1 MRAIQDCSIPT
12 IALIEGI
19 CVGGGMEIASCCD
32 LRICGESSR
41 FGVPIKRL
49 GLTMA
54 AKELDALLRITS
66 YSIAMEILLEGK
78 IMSAE
83 EAYKK
88 NLVNRVVKDLEV
100 ETEAYKSAEL
110 ISEGAPKVARWHKQF
125 AKEILKTGKVSDK
138 LNNLGYKCYDT
149 EDFKIGYKSFL
160 AKLIRNLK
168 INKMPGPIK
177 GVKVL
182 ELAQIMAGPTCGLML
197 ADLGAE
203 VIKIEKIPGGM
214 IPEDL
219 YLLILMGVVCV
230 YDDDRNKKGIAINLK
245 EKDGINIFKS
255 MVKKSD
261 VVIENYRKGT
271 MEKLGIGYDELKE
284 LILKIILCEISGYG
298 RSGPY
303 AQKGGFDLVA
313 QGMSGLMSI
322 TGESK
327 DKPPMKVGAPL
338 TDITVVNFSSIN

>member
-1 MRAIQDCSIPT
+1 MTNKLVLEKKINSYIVEVSLNRPEKLNALTKPMWKELGKIFKKLSKDKNLRCIIIRGKGGKSFSPGNDISEFETQRSSSKLAKAYGVHLHGTLRAIQDCPIPT

-88 NLVNRVVKDLEV
+88 NLVNRVVADLEV

-160 AKLIRNLK
+160 AKTNPK
-168 INKMPGPIK
+168 FKNK
-177 GVKVL
+177 
-182 ELAQIMAGPTCGLML
+182 
-197 ADLGAE
+197 
-203 VIKIEKIPGGM
+203 
-214 IPEDL
+214 
-219 YLLILMGVVCV
+219 
-230 YDDDRNKKGIAINLK
+230 
-245 EKDGINIFKS
+245 
-255 MVKKSD
+255 
-261 VVIENYRKGT
+261 
-271 MEKLGIGYDELKE
+271 
-284 LILKIILCEISGYG
+284 
-298 RSGPY
+298 
-303 AQKGGFDLVA
+303 
-313 QGMSGLMSI
+313 
-322 TGESK
+322 
-327 DKPPMKVGAPL
+327 
-338 TDITVVNFSSIN
+338 

>member
-1 MRAIQDCSIPT
+1 MTNKLVLEKKINSYIVEVSLNRPEKLNALTKPMWKELGKIFKKLSKDKNLRCIIIRGKGGKSFSPGNDISEFETQRSSSKLAKAYGVHLHGTLRAIQDCPIPT

-125 AKEILKTGKVSDK
+125 AKEILITGKVSDK

-160 AKLIRNLK
+160 AKTK
-168 INKMPGPIK
+168 PKFKNK
-177 GVKVL
+177 
-182 ELAQIMAGPTCGLML
+182 
-197 ADLGAE
+197 
-203 VIKIEKIPGGM
+203 
-214 IPEDL
+214 
-219 YLLILMGVVCV
+219 
-230 YDDDRNKKGIAINLK
+230 
-245 EKDGINIFKS
+245 
-255 MVKKSD
+255 
-261 VVIENYRKGT
+261 
-271 MEKLGIGYDELKE
+271 
-284 LILKIILCEISGYG
+284 
-298 RSGPY
+298 
-303 AQKGGFDLVA
+303 
-313 QGMSGLMSI
+313 
-322 TGESK
+322 
-327 DKPPMKVGAPL
+327 
-338 TDITVVNFSSIN
+338 

>member
-1 MRAIQDCSIPT
+1 MTNKLILEKKINSYIVEVSLNRPEKLNALTKPMWRELGKIFKKLSKDKNLRCIVIRGKGGKSFSPGNDISEFETQRSSSKLAKAYGVHLHGTLRAIQECPIPT

-19 CVGGGMEIASCCD
+19 CVGGGMEIAACCD

-83 EAYKK
+83 EAYEK
-88 NLVNRVVKDLEV
+88 NLVNRVVADLEV
-100 ETEAYKSAEL
+100 ETEVYKSAEL

-160 AKLIRNLK
+160 AKTK
-168 INKMPGPIK
+168 PKFKNK
-177 GVKVL
+177 
-182 ELAQIMAGPTCGLML
+182 
-197 ADLGAE
+197 
-203 VIKIEKIPGGM
+203 
-214 IPEDL
+214 
-219 YLLILMGVVCV
+219 
-230 YDDDRNKKGIAINLK
+230 
-245 EKDGINIFKS
+245 
-255 MVKKSD
+255 
-261 VVIENYRKGT
+261 
-271 MEKLGIGYDELKE
+271 
-284 LILKIILCEISGYG
+284 
-298 RSGPY
+298 
-303 AQKGGFDLVA
+303 
-313 QGMSGLMSI
+313 
-322 TGESK
+322 
-327 DKPPMKVGAPL
+327 
-338 TDITVVNFSSIN
+338 

>member
-1 MRAIQDCSIPT
+1 MTNKLVLEKKINSYIVEVSLNRPEKLNALTKPMWKELGKIFKKLSKDKNLRCIIIRGKGGKSFSPGNDISEFETQRSSSKLAKAYGVHLHGTLRAIQDCPIPT

-78 IMSAE
+78 IISAE

-88 NLVNRVVKDLEV
+88 NLVNRVVADLEV

-160 AKLIRNLK
+160 AKTK
-168 INKMPGPIK
+168 PKFKNK
-177 GVKVL
+177 
-182 ELAQIMAGPTCGLML
+182 
-197 ADLGAE
+197 
-203 VIKIEKIPGGM
+203 
-214 IPEDL
+214 
-219 YLLILMGVVCV
+219 
-230 YDDDRNKKGIAINLK
+230 
-245 EKDGINIFKS
+245 
-255 MVKKSD
+255 
-261 VVIENYRKGT
+261 
-271 MEKLGIGYDELKE
+271 
-284 LILKIILCEISGYG
+284 
-298 RSGPY
+298 
-303 AQKGGFDLVA
+303 
-313 QGMSGLMSI
+313 
-322 TGESK
+322 
-327 DKPPMKVGAPL
+327 
-338 TDITVVNFSSIN
+338 

>member
-1 MRAIQDCSIPT
+1 MTNKLILEKKINSYIVEVSLNRPEKLNALTKPMWKELGKIFKKLSKDKNLRCIIIRGKGGKSFSPGNDISEFETQRSSSKLAKAYGVHLHGTLRAIQDCPIPT

-54 AKELDALLRITS
+54 AKELEALLRITS

-83 EAYKK
+83 EAYEK
-88 NLVNRVVKDLEV
+88 NLVNRVVADLEV
-100 ETEAYKSAEL
+100 ETEVYKSAEL

-160 AKLIRNLK
+160 AKTK
-168 INKMPGPIK
+168 PKFKNK
-177 GVKVL
+177 
-182 ELAQIMAGPTCGLML
+182 
-197 ADLGAE
+197 
-203 VIKIEKIPGGM
+203 
-214 IPEDL
+214 
-219 YLLILMGVVCV
+219 
-230 YDDDRNKKGIAINLK
+230 
-245 EKDGINIFKS
+245 
-255 MVKKSD
+255 
-261 VVIENYRKGT
+261 
-271 MEKLGIGYDELKE
+271 
-284 LILKIILCEISGYG
+284 
-298 RSGPY
+298 
-303 AQKGGFDLVA
+303 
-313 QGMSGLMSI
+313 
-322 TGESK
+322 
-327 DKPPMKVGAPL
+327 
-338 TDITVVNFSSIN
+338 